1 MSNNGIGVRDTL
13 IRRLAEVE
21 ERDRLY
27 RRVAPIVDC
36 IRKMRV
42 EGLADDE
49 IAGLFRHAA
58 DELDRA
64 EMTGTGNDNAA

>member
-1 MSNNGIGVRDTL
+1 MSNNGVRVRDSL
-13 IRRLAEVE
+13 IRRLAEAA
-21 ERDRLY
+21 ERDRLH

-36 IRKMRV
+36 IQKMRV

-58 DELDRA
+58 DELDKH
-64 EMTGTGNDNAA
+64 TITKDAAA